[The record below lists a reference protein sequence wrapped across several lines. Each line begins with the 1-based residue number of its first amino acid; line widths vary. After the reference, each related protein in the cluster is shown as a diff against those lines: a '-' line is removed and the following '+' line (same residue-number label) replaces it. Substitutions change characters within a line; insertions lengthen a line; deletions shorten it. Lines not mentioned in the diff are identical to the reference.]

1 MEKGDKKMNLSGKIA
16 LVTGGGTGIGAA
28 ITRRFVHDGAKVC
41 IAGRRRDKLE
51 ETAASLPEGTVIT
64 FQGDIS
70 KHADIKRLVA
80 AALKYGG
87 KLDIL
92 VNNAAIE
99 AMGSVT
105 GLDPADWQNALDI
118 NLTAPFLLMKEVI
131 PHMIENGSGS
141 IINIASLGGIRCLP
155 GMPAYCTTKAALIML
170 TKQVAMDY
178 GPQKIRCNAVCPG
191 GTRTEMNKKLV
202 LPISEKL
209 GTDIEGGYKY
219 FTKDVPLRRA
229 AEPPEIAGLCSYLA
243 GDDSSFM
250 TGSEVVIDGGAAI
263 VDLQGAALA
272 NTLM

>member
-1 MEKGDKKMNLSGKIA
+1 MNLSGKTA

-28 ITRRFVHDGAKVC
+28 ITRRFVQDGAKVC
-41 IAGRRRDKLE
+41 IAGRRREKLE
-51 ETAASLPEGTVIT
+51 ETAASLPKGTVSI
-64 FQGDIS
+64 FQGDVS
-70 KHADIKRLVA
+70 KYEDVKRMVA

-92 VNNAAIE
+92 VNDAAIE

-105 GLDPADWQNALDI
+105 GLALDEWRNALDI
-118 NLTAPFLLMKEVI
+118 NLTGPFLLMKEVI
-131 PHMIENGSGS
+131 PHMIENGGGS

-202 LPISEKL
+202 TPIAEKL

-219 FTKDVPLRRA
+219 FTKNVPLRRA
-229 AEPPEIAGLCSYLA
+229 AEPAEIAGLCSYLA
-243 GDDSSFM
+243 SDDSSFM
-250 TGSEVVIDGGAAI
+250 TGSEVVIDGGAAV
-263 VDLQGAALA
+263 VDLQGATLA
-272 NTLM
+272 EILM